1 MSKVKK
7 LILGHG
13 INLRTNKPA
22 LKNQVHIFLRIW
34 RNYSHHDFG
43 IERLIRLFLASIQF
57 LTPSLYLKHFASN
70 LGTTGRKILIEF
82 YVLSKMLLP
91 FLALV
96 FGLFDSFW
104 ILVLVIMFLFETVI
118 YVTSLI
124 FISDASRE
132 SVQPRRSLALL
143 FVNFFEIIFDFAFI
157 YIYFDTTQGG
167 FFTKELND
175 GTSAIYFSFV
185 TAATVGYGDIAPA
198 IPLAKRLVIVQISL
212 TFVFV
217 GLFFNYF
224 SNLLHK
230 AQDIDTDQKFKKT
243 RHRAKK
249 STSPD

>member
-13 INLRTNKPA
+13 VNLRSSKPA
-22 LKNQVHIFLRIW
+22 IRNQIHIFLRIW

-43 IERLIRLFLASIQF
+43 LERFIRLFLAAIQF
-57 LTPSLYLKHFASN
+57 MTPSLYIKHFAFG
-70 LGTTGRKILIEF
+70 LGTTGRKILVEF
-82 YVLSKMLLP
+82 YVLLKMLLP
-91 FLALV
+91 VFALSI
-96 FGLFDSFW
+96 GIYDSTL
-104 ILVLVIMFLFETVI
+104 ILIIILIFLFETII

-157 YIYFDTTQGG
+157 YIYFDTTRGG
-167 FFTKELND
+167 LFTEHLD
-175 GTSAIYFSFV
+175 SGTDAIYFSFV

-198 IPLAKRLVIVQISL
+198 LPMAKQMVIIQITL

-217 GLFFNYF
+217 GLFLNYF

-230 AQDIDTDQKFKKT
+230 AQDIDTDQKFRKT
-243 RHRAKK
+243 RHNNKK
-249 STSPD
+249 S

>member
-1 MSKVKK
+1 MSRVRK

-13 INLRTNKPA
+13 VNLRKSKPA

-43 IERLIRLFLASIQF
+43 LERFIRLFLASIQF
-57 LTPSLYLKHFASN
+57 FTPSLYLKQLAYG
-70 LGTTGRKILIEF
+70 LGTTSKKILIEF
-82 YVLSKMLLP
+82 YVVSKMLLP
-91 FLALV
+91 LIALAC
-96 FGLFDSFW
+96 GLFQSKA
-104 ILVLVIMFLFETVI
+104 ILILIIVFLFETII
-118 YVTSLI
+118 YITSLI

-143 FVNFFEIIFDFAFI
+143 FVNFFEIIFDFAFM

-167 FFTKELND
+167 LFSRALND
-175 GTSAIYFSFV
+175 GTGAVYFSFV
-185 TAATVGYGDIAPA
+185 TAATVGYGDIAP
-198 IPLAKRLVIVQISL
+198 IVPFAKRLVIVQITL

-243 RHRAKK
+243 RHRPKK
-249 STSPD
+249 S